1 MKIQQLVPRIS
12 AQQLDARVRELAA
25 QISHDYSGKEPLLVG
40 VLKGAFIFLADLI
53 RHMTIPVEIDFI
65 RIASYGQSS
74 ESSGST
80 ELKKDLEVSIEGKDV
95 LVVEDIVDTGITLKW
110 LMTNLKKRGPRSL
123 KLCAL
128 IDKKERRQVDLNID
142 YVGIP
147 VASGFLVGY
156 GLDISEKYR
165 YLDGIYE
172 VVFENHG

>member
-1 MKIQQLVPRIS
+1 
-12 AQQLDARVRELAA
+12 
-25 QISHDYSGKEPLLVG
+25 
-40 VLKGAFIFLADLI
+40 
-53 RHMTIPVEIDFI
+53 
-65 RIASYGQSS
+65 
-74 ESSGST
+74 
-80 ELKKDLEVSIEGKDV
+80 
-95 LVVEDIVDTGITLKW
+95 
-110 LMTNLKKRGPRSL
+110 MTNLKKRGPRSL